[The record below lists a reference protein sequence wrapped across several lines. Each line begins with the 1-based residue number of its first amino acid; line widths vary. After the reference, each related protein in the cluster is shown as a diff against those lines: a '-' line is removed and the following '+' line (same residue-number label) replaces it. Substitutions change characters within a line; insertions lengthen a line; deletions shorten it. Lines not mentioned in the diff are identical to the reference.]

1 MLRKVILFGLIIA
14 LAVVF
19 GFVSFHYSPADAVA
33 LVLHY
38 GYWQILTVVV
48 LFAVCLVRSV
58 RSDVRA
64 AAASWRAW
72 IGPAALVLAATAF
85 MHVHEKH
92 EFKIV
97 MDEVVLQDTAM
108 RMHFEREAGAMV
120 RGYELAGN
128 FTAAHVYVDKRP
140 LFFPFLLSLAHDVSG
155 YRIENAFYL
164 NGVISVVFMAL
175 VFLVGR
181 RLGGTAAGMAAVL
194 LVATIPLVHQNV
206 AGSGFELLNLVM
218 ILATILLGMRYAEQP
233 AGTDRLGAFVLA
245 GILLA
250 QTRYESALFILPV
263 GLVILYVW
271 WRERRVDL
279 AWPVMVAPLLL
290 VIVPLHF
297 NVFKV
302 VNASWQLSD
311 GPGADTP
318 FSPRF
323 FYDNVGHAMNF
334 FLCTDGS
341 QGNSLLVSLVGVA
354 GVGFFVLTL
363 YREHREIFRAQPA
376 LAVFCLFVLALL
388 LHTLLMLCYFWGQF
402 DDPIIRRLSL
412 PSNLLCVL
420 AFVFVFPRLVAHP
433 RRWGALMI
441 VTGFF
446 LLGFTVPSV
455 AMHRYTQENY
465 AARTNAWL
473 SGFIDRLGDDTVLA
487 IDSTSG
493 LQWFIHRKSCVALE
507 AVAGRPEA
515 YAFHFKNHSFQHYYI
530 IQRMGADFD
539 RGIRYP
545 TADDDVGDGFK
556 LELVEEKSFS
566 PVYYIRISSVVGV
579 DEAKLKAWSSRRK
592 QAVQLTPAMKSAI
605 KKSDSDAIE
614 RWFKLLP

>member
-19 GFVSFHYSPADAVA
+19 GFVSFHYSPADAVS

-38 GYWQILTVVV
+38 GYWQILLVVV
-48 LFAVCLVRSV
+48 LFAVCLVRSLRDDFRTAV
-58 RSDVRA
+58 T
-64 AAASWRAW
+64 SWRAW
-72 IGPAALVLAATAF
+72 LGPAALVLTATAF

-97 MDEVVLQDTAM
+97 MDEVVLEDTAM
-108 RMHFEREAGAMV
+108 RMHFEREAGATV

-140 LFFPFLLSLAHDVSG
+140 LFFPFLLSLAHDLTG
-155 YRIENAFYL
+155 YRVENAFYL
-164 NGVISVVFMAL
+164 NAVISVVFMAL

-181 RLGGTAAGMAAVL
+181 RLGGLAAGAAAVL
-194 LVATIPLVHQNV
+194 LIATIPLVHQNAV
-206 AGSGFELLNLVM
+206 GGGFELLNLVM
-218 ILATILLGMRYAEQP
+218 ILATICLGMRYAEQP
-233 AGTDRLGAFVLA
+233 EGPDRLGAFVLA

-271 WRERRVDL
+271 KRQGRVDL
-279 AWPVMVAPLLL
+279 AWPVMVPPLLL

-302 VNASWQLSD
+302 MSTSWQLTD
-311 GPGADTP
+311 VAGADIP
-318 FSPRF
+318 FSPRY

-341 QGNSLLVSLVGVA
+341 QGNSLLVAILGAA
-354 GVGFFVLTL
+354 GVGFFVLVL

-376 LAVFCLFVLALL
+376 TAVFCLFALGL
-388 LHTLLMLCYFWGQF
+388 MLHTVLMLCYFWGKF

-412 PSNLLCVL
+412 PSNLLLVL
-420 AFVFVFPRLVAHP
+420 SFVFIFPRLIAHAA
-433 RRWGALMI
+433 RWRWLI
-441 VTGFF
+441 VVTVVF

-455 AMHRYTQENY
+455 AMHRYSQENF

-473 SGFIDRLGDDTVLA
+473 SHFIDNLGEDTAFA
-487 IDSTSG
+487 IDGNTG
-493 LQWFIHRKSCVALE
+493 IQWLIHRKSSVPVDAI
-507 AVAGRPEA
+507 AGHPDRFL
-515 YAFHFKNHSFQHYYI
+515 FHFKNHSFQHVFLV
-530 IQRMGADFD
+530 QRMGADFD
-539 RGIRYP
+539 RGLRFP

-556 LELVEEKSFS
+556 LELVEEKAFS
-566 PVYYIRISSVVGV
+566 PV
-579 DEAKLKAWSSRRK
+579 
-592 QAVQLTPAMKSAI
+592 
-605 KKSDSDAIE
+605 
-614 RWFKLLP
+614 